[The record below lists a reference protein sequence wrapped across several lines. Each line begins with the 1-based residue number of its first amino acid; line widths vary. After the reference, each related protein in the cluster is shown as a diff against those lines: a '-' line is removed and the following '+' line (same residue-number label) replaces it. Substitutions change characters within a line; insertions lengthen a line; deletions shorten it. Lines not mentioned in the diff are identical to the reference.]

1 VDTYQTEKQLNAL
14 GDETRRAILS
24 RLLDGPMA
32 VGKLADDFPISR
44 PAISQHLRILKEAN
58 LVTDHADGNRR
69 LYQLNPEGWASLRD
83 YLDQFWTHAMNEF
96 VKKVEE
102 NSTKEER

>member
-1 VDTYQTEKQLNAL
+1 VNTYQTEQQLNAL

-24 RLLDGPMA
+24 RLLNGPLA
-32 VGKLADDFPISR
+32 VGKLANDFPISR

-58 LVTDHADGNRR
+58 LVSDRAEGNRR
-69 LYQLNPEGWASLRD
+69 LYQLNPEGWRSLRD
-83 YLDQFWTHAMNEF
+83 YMDQFWTFAMNEF

-102 NSTKEER
+102 SSRQEER